1 MKRSKKYTA
10 SIAKVDKSK
19 RYSIDEAVS
28 LVRQTMFAKFDETF
42 EIHIR
47 LAVDPRNA
55 EQNVRGTVELPHGT
69 GKSVRVL
76 VFAQGEQARAAQ
88 EAGAEFVGGDDLAE
102 KITGGWMDFDAV
114 VAAPDMMRVV
124 GKLGKVLGPRGLMP
138 NPKTGTVTMEVGQ
151 AVKSLKAGQVE
162 YRLDRTGIIHAAI
175 GKMRFSDAQLT
186 DNAKA
191 YMDAVLR
198 ARPSSVKGNYVRSIS
213 ISSTMSPG
221 MKVAYEG

>member
-1 MKRSKKYTA
+1 
-10 SIAKVDKSK
+10 
-19 RYSIDEAVS
+19 
-28 LVRQTMFAKFDETF
+28 
-42 EIHIR
+42 
-47 LAVDPRNA
+47 
-55 EQNVRGTVELPHGT
+55 
-69 GKSVRVL
+69 
-76 VFAQGEQARAAQ
+76 
-88 EAGAEFVGGDDLAE
+88 
-102 KITGGWMDFDAV
+102 
-114 VAAPDMMRVV
+114 MMRVV